1 MRFRADIKLFRGR
14 RHLIKVDTPKIG
26 SFWVIA
32 QNALKHRPSSLNRSN
47 FELKKGSL
55 ADDFDVF
62 TPWEAEK

>member
-1 MRFRADIKLFRGR
+1 MRFRSDIKPFRGR
-14 RHLIKVDTPKIG
+14 GHLIKVDTPKIG

-32 QNALKHRPSSLNRSN
+32 QDALKHRPSSLNRSN

-62 TPWEAEK
+62 TTWEAEK